1 MEELQLHLH
10 SAHEADH
17 EKSPKKHSQQV
28 RETYR
33 DINEHMIGK
42 VLYTQP
48 LIRALMNL
56 CSIWNRSVSV
66 LSLQLQPIKSYDL
79 IPESCMKKGKW

>member
-10 SAHEADH
+10 GAQEADR
-17 EKSPKKHSQQV
+17 EKSLEKHSQQV
-28 RETYR
+28 RETYY

-42 VLYTQP
+42 VPYTQP
-48 LIRALMNL
+48 LIRALMNH

-66 LSLQLQPIKSYDL
+66 LSL
-79 IPESCMKKGKW
+79 

>member
-1 MEELQLHLH
+1 MLPTGLFYSLKEELEMEELQLHLH
-10 SAHEADH
+10 GAQEADR
-17 EKSPKKHSQQV
+17 EKNLEKHSQQV

-33 DINEHMIGK
+33 DINKHMIGK

-48 LIRALMNL
+48 LIRALMKR

-66 LSLQLQPIKSYDL
+66 LSL
-79 IPESCMKKGKW
+79 